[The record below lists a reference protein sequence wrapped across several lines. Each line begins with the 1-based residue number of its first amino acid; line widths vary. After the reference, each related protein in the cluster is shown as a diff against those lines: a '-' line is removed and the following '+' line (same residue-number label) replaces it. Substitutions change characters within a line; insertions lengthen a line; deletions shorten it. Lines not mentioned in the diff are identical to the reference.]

1 MAKGKKLLAILLT
14 LAMIVGMLPMSAIM
28 TSAVIE
34 SNYTAVFTEN
44 FENAEEAAKI
54 WQDEMIGGTATA
66 PSVASTIENGMLKS
80 AASSA
85 TTHAITTISDE
96 YWDSENLIS
105 HVSFDFVVPSG
116 LYSWNSAGPILFYDP
131 VSKVGAGVEV
141 AANKVVTDAETGE
154 NVNRGYTFRNR
165 TLNNV
170 ITDAEGNL
178 VYPQAPS
185 TVSYNG
191 IVYTV
196 EN

>member
-1 MAKGKKLLAILLT
+1 MAKCKKLLAILLT

-54 WQDEMIGGTATA
+54 WQDEMVAGTAAA
-66 PSVASTIENGMLKS
+66 PSAASTIENGMLKS
-80 AASSA
+80 AAASSPIN
-85 TTHAITTISDE
+85 AITTISGE

-141 AANKVVTDAETGE
+141 AANKVARRSSAVCRATTASTASW
-154 NVNRGYTFRNR
+154 
-165 TLNNV
+165 TL
-170 ITDAEGNL
+170 
-178 VYPQAPS
+178 P
-185 TVSYNG
+185 
-191 IVYTV
+191 
-196 EN
+196 